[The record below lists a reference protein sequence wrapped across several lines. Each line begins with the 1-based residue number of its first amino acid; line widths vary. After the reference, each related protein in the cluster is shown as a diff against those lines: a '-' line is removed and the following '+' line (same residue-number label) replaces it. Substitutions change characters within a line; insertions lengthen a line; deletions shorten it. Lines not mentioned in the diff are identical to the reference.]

1 MIKSITI
8 TPKQWE
14 QVQKEVFDD
23 QPLSVRASRRKMR
36 EVLGFTNRIDRIE
49 NWKRNGSINFDT
61 ERVVLDFFDE
71 KKKTMFILKYS
82 HIID

>member
-1 MIKSITI
+1 MIKPITI
-8 TPKQWE
+8 TPKQWDE
-14 QVQKEVFDD
+14 LQAEIFQD

-36 EVLGFTNRIDRIE
+36 EVLGFTNRTDRNW
-49 NWKRNGSINFDT
+49 NWKGDGSINFDT
-61 ERVVLDFFDE
+61 HRVVLDFFDE

>member
-1 MIKSITI
+1 MIKPITI

-14 QVQKEVFDD
+14 QLQKEIFND

-36 EVLGFTNRIDRIE
+36 EILGFTNRIDRNW
-49 NWKRNGSINFDT
+49 NWKGDEYINFDT